1 MQHILPHDSHKVS
14 ALQEGGVLTGFPIR
28 NILPALIFECPI
40 GLHDEVLFH
49 ESRIR
54 PINPLTTLSTSW
66 TLPQRRRSPSLFRG
80 NRIT

>member
-28 NILPALIFECPI
+28 NILPALIFERPI
-40 GLHDEVLFH
+40 GLHDEALFY

-54 PINPLTTLSTSW
+54 PINPLTALNTSW